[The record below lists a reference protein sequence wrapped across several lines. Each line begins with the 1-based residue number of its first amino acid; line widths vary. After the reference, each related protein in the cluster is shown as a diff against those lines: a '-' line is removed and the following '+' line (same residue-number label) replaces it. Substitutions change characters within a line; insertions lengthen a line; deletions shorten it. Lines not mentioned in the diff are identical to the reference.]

1 LTIKI
6 DSRSVNDMSG
16 PPSEAQIL
24 DLREVQAAIR
34 QSEKGSDAEADEK
47 DPTDE
52 IIAIS
57 RELISKLARLSDLDV
72 PEVNIIRTVNI
83 FSTELPELLKGHK
96 DILNNEIQIPSDV
109 NNGDDTDLSKRIIEI
124 TNIHTKKMEDARR
137 TKAPVANI
145 VRIANSLL
153 GEIEY
158 LTLFQ
163 D

>member
-1 LTIKI
+1 
-6 DSRSVNDMSG
+6 MSG